1 MLRSPEDDADA
12 LKYVGVLRVCIILF
26 IYICAFVGL
35 DYKSLIVFCCFIC
48 IQGLS
53 MLIFDTTEWYKG

>member
-1 MLRSPEDDADA
+1 MHNVKNPKDDADA
-12 LKYVGVLRVCIILF
+12 LKHVGVLTVCKILF

-53 MLIFDTTEWYKG
+53 MPIF